1 MNPKSD
7 IARKYLSRS
16 EEEIGLISVVK
27 DTVKLAILG
36 LERYVLISE
45 EVLLIAARRAD
56 RDYERHLGMIESV
69 KEFEKSRRNERRNV
83 LK

>member
-56 RDYERHLGMIESV
+56 GDYERHLGMIESV